1 MFDWFNPT
9 RFIARL
15 NVSPIDT
22 LVAQNFVEYLW
33 FVWNYNIGGAQVV
46 ATVNRQSI
54 DTAWCV
60 MYSLG
65 KVGGD
70 FGVGDEITLYR
81 SIYSVSRQSGDVL
94 LSTSTVRTIEGKSN

>member
-1 MFDWFNPT
+1 MSESQTEKYFQFRRVYQQDTNDVVLDRVHKLSYVDRSMFDWFNPT

-22 LVAQNFVEYLW
+22 LVAQNLVEYLW

-54 DTAWCV
+54 DTAWLCNV
-60 MYSLG
+60 
-65 KVGGD
+65 
-70 FGVGDEITLYR
+70 
-81 SIYSVSRQSGDVL
+81 VSW
-94 LSTSTVRTIEGKSN
+94 KSWR